1 MNPDYS
7 DPVPEQIGPY
17 KLLRALGKGG
27 MGVVYEGVD
36 IRLDRRVAVKTARMD
51 RIDPTD
57 HEARER
63 FLREARA
70 AAALNHPGIITI
82 YEADEW
88 EGGLYI
94 AMEFIE
100 GTDLSGWVRRNGLP
114 PVHQA
119 VEWLATL
126 AETLAYAHRRGVVHR
141 DIKPANILV
150 SNEGHLKITDF
161 GIARLE
167 SSTLT
172 QEGAI
177 LGTPNYMSPEQFI
190 GRKADGRADLFS
202 LAVVGY
208 ELLTGTRPFTGDSF
222 SAIMY
227 HVLHTPPVPPDMLNP
242 EISPALRDVIL
253 KALNKSPAE
262 RYQDGDILAKALRN
276 AVSEDAKRIHDM
288 PTVVAS
294 SNQTTVKSSGSST
307 VKIDSVTA
315 EHDSEAETH
324 LEKPASDAAQQEK
337 GEKTGLFSE
346 IVEETAAPK
355 RIIKPK
361 GARRLL
367 YVAAVLLAG
376 LFVLLFFVNWQEL
389 SPQTDTPGEIISPPQ
404 QDIDLNPVV
413 PVELKAVDASSQAG
427 GQNPATVSSSA
438 PSVRLAYYLYITQ
451 SPDVYRAFP
460 SDPSQQG
467 EFLKSKVPTGEVALW
482 KNSNAVIIVR
492 DTSPGNSVPLVNE
505 PVPES
510 GRGIIS
516 VPQDAASLR
525 FEIRDATGLTL
536 SEAEYKDNSW
546 DSARY
551 FLVLQ

>member
-1 MNPDYS
+1 
-7 DPVPEQIGPY
+7 VP
-17 KLLRALGKGG
+17 
-27 MGVVYEGVD
+27 
-36 IRLDRRVAVKTARMD
+36 
-51 RIDPTD
+51 
-57 HEARER
+57 
-63 FLREARA
+63 
-70 AAALNHPGIITI
+70 
-82 YEADEW
+82 
-88 EGGLYI
+88 
-94 AMEFIE
+94 
-100 GTDLSGWVRRNGLP
+100 
-114 PVHQA
+114 
-119 VEWLATL
+119 
-126 AETLAYAHRRGVVHR
+126 
-141 DIKPANILV
+141 
-150 SNEGHLKITDF
+150 NEGHLKITDF

-190 GRKADGRADLFS
+190 GRKANGRADLFS

-222 SAIMY
+222 SAIMH

-242 EISPALRDVIL
+242 EISPVLRDVIL
-253 KALNKSPAE
+253 RALNKSPAE
-262 RYQDGDILAKALRN
+262 RYQDGDMLAKALRN
-276 AVSEDAKRIHDM
+276 AVSEEAKRIHDM

-294 SNQTTVKSSGSST
+294 SNQATVESGRSST

-324 LEKPASDAAQQEK
+324 LEKPASDSASQEK
-337 GEKTGLFSE
+337 GEKTCLLPE
-346 IVEETAAPK
+346 MMEETEAPK
-355 RIIKPK
+355 RIIKPRRT
-361 GARRLL
+361 RRLL
-367 YVAAVLLAG
+367 YIAAVLLAG
-376 LFVLLFFVNWQEL
+376 LFVLLFFINWQEL
-389 SPQTDTPGEIISPPQ
+389 SPQTDTPGEIISPPK

-413 PVELKAVDASSQAG
+413 PVEPKAADTSSQAG
-427 GQNPATVSSSA
+427 DQSSATASSSA

-451 SPDVYRAFP
+451 SPDVYRTFP

-492 DTSPGNSVPLVNE
+492 DTSPGNNAPLVNE

-516 VPQDAASLR
+516 VPRDASSLR

-536 SEAEYKDNSW
+536 TEAEYKDNSW